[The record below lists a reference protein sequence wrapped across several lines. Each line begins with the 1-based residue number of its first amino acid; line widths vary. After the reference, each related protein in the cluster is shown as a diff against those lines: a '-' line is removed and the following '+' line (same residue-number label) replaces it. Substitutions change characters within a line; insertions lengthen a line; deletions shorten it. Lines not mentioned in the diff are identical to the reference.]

1 MLSWAGEGASLTIPY
16 KVGFNQAKNDY
27 LVLRS
32 DVADACKKFP
42 GSSSDILTPNGECTR
57 GYIDGPAALT
67 NNTQQVV
74 PPTGV
79 TAYNC
84 RIPRDRVYSYNHGEV
99 KLKLS
104 EEEVHKFKVSQPYK
118 AVGGYTDYYT

>member
-1 MLSWAGEGASLTIPY
+1 MITLFCVVMSLTLR
-16 KVGFNQAKNDY
+16 KNF
-27 LVLRS
+27 R
-32 DVADACKKFP
+32 

-57 GYIDGPAALT
+57 DYIDGPAALK

-84 RIPRDRVYSYNHGEV
+84 RIPRDNVYSYNHGEV

-104 EEEVHKFKVSQPYK
+104 EEEVHRFKVSQPYK
-118 AVGGYTDYYT
+118 AVGWYTDEAEFLLVWGVKSYLI